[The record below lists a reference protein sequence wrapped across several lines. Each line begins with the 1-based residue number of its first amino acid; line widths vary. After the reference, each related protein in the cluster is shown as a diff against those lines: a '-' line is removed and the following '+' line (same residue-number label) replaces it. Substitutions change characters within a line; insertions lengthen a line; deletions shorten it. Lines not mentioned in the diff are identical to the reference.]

1 MQRDL
6 AYLADILQAA
16 KLALRFVEGM
26 TYEAFAEDEKTQ
38 AAVIRELEII
48 GEAAGRVSTEFVVS
62 HPELPWRQMVS
73 MRNRM
78 IHGYDDIDLVIV
90 WRALRL
96 NLPDLIDLITPLIPP
111 EDES

>member
-1 MQRDL
+1 MED
-6 AYLADILQAA
+6 A
-16 KLALRFVEGM
+16 
-26 TYEAFAEDEKTQ
+26 TYDTFAEDEKTQ
-38 AAVIRELEII
+38 AAVIREFEIV
-48 GEAAGRVSTEFVVS
+48 GEAAGRVSTAFVVS

-78 IHGYDDIDLVIV
+78 IHGYDDIDLEIV

-96 NLPDLIDLITPLIPP
+96 SLPNLIDLIAPLIPR